1 VKKVMSEE
9 PDRWQVLGD
18 HAMPI
23 DNVNRPAHYQSLSGI
38 ECIDAIQAVV
48 ERLDGFEAVC
58 TANVVKYVWRWK
70 DKNGVEDLRK
80 AQWYLSR
87 LIKTLTECPPAG

>member
-1 VKKVMSEE
+1 MTVTKY
-9 PDRWQVLGD
+9 QVSPWEALGD
-18 HAMPI
+18 QKPSQ
-23 DNVNRPAHYQSLSGI
+23 DSVNHPSHYQSSSGI

-58 TANVVKYVWRWK
+58 TANVIKYVWRWK

-80 AQWYLSR
+80 AQWYLTR
-87 LIKTLTECPPAG
+87 LIKNLTECPPAG

>member
-1 VKKVMSEE
+1 MVKHQGSPWEA
-9 PDRWQVLGD
+9 LGD
-18 HAMPI
+18 HKPPH
-23 DNVNRPAHYQSLSGI
+23 DSVNRPSHYQSSSGI